1 MALNITEAIAAQALI
16 RWVSTLTLW
25 ERTDPNPDLDEADER
40 LLEHVRVLAKS
51 AECLAVIAAVVF
63 VLCDQVREEAQ
74 RIGARS

>member
-51 AECLAVIAAVVF
+51 ASKTLGAGPSPDEAADAVRTA
-63 VLCDQVREEAQ
+63 L
-74 RIGARS
+74 GLP

>member
-40 LLEHVRVLAKS
+40 LLEHVRVLAKAAS
-51 AECLAVIAAVVF
+51 KTLGAGPSPDEAADAVRTA
-63 VLCDQVREEAQ
+63 L
-74 RIGARS
+74 GLP